1 MEKNYPLSA
10 HLLKQIKN
18 FLIKGYR
25 DGFLEAD
32 VKGGIAYQIQA
43 LREKTGLS
51 QAEFAKKI
59 GKKQS
64 VVSRLENTEYGAVNV
79 NTLLEIAKAL
89 DIGLQVRFCDYLDVL
104 ERDISPAG
112 MKVDTIFET
121 NDKVLNARSK
131 NWDRVYTTA
140 TQIVVI
146 TSIGEQS
153 WKTQIPKTQNQQ
165 YRVSA
170 MPNLETFMPIK
181 SSSACPHLTYQ

>member
-1 MEKNYPLSA
+1 MAKKSHLNANHLEDLLSFQS
-10 HLLKQIKN
+10 KD
-18 FLIKGYR
+18 YR

-32 VKGGIAYQIQA
+32 VKAGIAYQIQA

-89 DIGLQVRFCDYLDVL
+89 DIGLQVRFCDFLDVL

-121 NDKVLNARSK
+121 IEKVQSRTQKSK
-131 NWDRVYTTA
+131 IIA
-140 TQIVVI
+140 A
-146 TSIGEQS
+146 E
-153 WKTQIPKTQNQQ
+153 
-165 YRVSA
+165 
-170 MPNLETFMPIK
+170 
-181 SSSACPHLTYQ
+181 

>member
-1 MEKNYPLSA
+1 MAKKSHLNANHLEDLLSFQS
-10 HLLKQIKN
+10 KD
-18 FLIKGYR
+18 YR

-32 VKGGIAYQIQA
+32 VKAGIAYQIQA

-51 QAEFAKKI
+51 QAAFAKKI

-89 DIGLQVRFCDYLDVL
+89 DIGLQVRFCDFLDVL

-121 NDKVLNARSK
+121 IEKVQSRTQKSK
-131 NWDRVYTTA
+131 
-140 TQIVVI
+140 VI
-146 TSIGEQS
+146 AAE
-153 WKTQIPKTQNQQ
+153 
-165 YRVSA
+165 
-170 MPNLETFMPIK
+170 
-181 SSSACPHLTYQ
+181 